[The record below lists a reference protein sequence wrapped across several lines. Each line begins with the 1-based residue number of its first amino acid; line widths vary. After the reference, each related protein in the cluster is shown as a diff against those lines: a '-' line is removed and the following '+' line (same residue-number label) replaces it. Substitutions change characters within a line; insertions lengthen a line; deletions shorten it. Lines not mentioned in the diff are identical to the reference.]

1 MEEGG
6 STIGIALVVFKRVA
20 SLDRSSSKRESILWR
35 RELPLCPE
43 PVDHLEQEQGVNRQD
58 QARRS

>member
-43 PVDHLEQEQGVNRQD
+43 LVDHLEQERVNRQD
-58 QARRS
+58 QARRR

>member
-20 SLDRSSSKRESILWR
+20 SLYRSSSKRESILGR

-43 PVDHLEQEQGVNRQD
+43 PVDHLEQERVNRQD
-58 QARRS
+58 QARRR